1 MFSECTILLDSAF
14 RPLALN
20 LCLCDKHIKCF
31 IETILISHRFAVLAI
46 KRLIKNLFKNR
57 ERRRCS
63 IVVILKCSKCLDYGS
78 QFIINFVELHS
89 LGIDCPFLYLLF
101 CIEPE
106 VRIDRYSN
114 SSLKAGIGDVYRD
127 TDSMFTIS
135 QCMRGKVK
143 LKCHNAVVLVNTEVW
158 I

>member
-1 MFSECTILLDSAF
+1 MQDILKSLECRWLTI
-14 RPLALN
+14 
-20 LCLCDKHIKCF
+20 I
-31 IETILISHRFAVLAI
+31 
-46 KRLIKNLFKNR
+46 
-57 ERRRCS
+57 
-63 IVVILKCSKCLDYGS
+63 IVLKCSKCLDYGS

-89 LGIDCPFLYLLF
+89 LGIDCTFLYLLF

-135 QCMRGKVK
+135 QCMCGKVK
-143 LKCHNAVVLVNTEVW
+143 LKCHNAVVFS
-158 I
+158 